1 MSASHLKTNT
11 KCKQNQG
18 EILGPGNCWA
28 WAVWTVG
35 QLASTLSA
43 STLGM

>member
-1 MSASHLKTNT
+1 MSASQLKTNT

-18 EILGPGNCWA
+18 EILEHGNCWV

-35 QLASTLSA
+35 QLAWTLSA